1 MQNDTRK
8 PQDSAALC
16 SMRLLVDL
24 FDEKAK
30 TDELHAK
37 LWETDPKEYGTDAEG
52 IALQKGRAEAWKAA
66 AEMVKAQV
74 G

>member
-1 MQNDTRK
+1 MNEPKT
-8 PQDSAALC
+8 PTPVS
-16 SMRLLVDL
+16 SMRLLADL
-24 FDEKAK
+24 FAEKAT

-37 LWETDPKEYGTDAEG
+37 LWETDLKKYGTDAEG

-66 AEMVKAQV
+66 SDLIKAQV